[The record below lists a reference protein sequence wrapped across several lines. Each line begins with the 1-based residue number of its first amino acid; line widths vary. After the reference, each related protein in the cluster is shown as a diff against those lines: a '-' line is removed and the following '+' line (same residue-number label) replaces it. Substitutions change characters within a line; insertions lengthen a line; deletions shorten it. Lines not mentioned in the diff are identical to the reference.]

1 MKRLILTTAIIFFC
15 TGMISAHEKDCPQNT
30 QKNCAYKDSLTEVY
44 YPGMYNLSPNS
55 LPFVPKNTGDFYRS
69 ELGVINSPYD
79 TIRCITTVGYGTQ
92 KDHHGNWVVVDLLVK
107 DFTYPRTNEVSV
119 TKGFKRLK
127 KHMKFKVKAY
137 LRFCP
142 PDYEKE
148 EMKCVTAHIH
158 YSPMFR
164 NQTYVWYDVKP
175 VKFSKKAKY
184 GPFTDE
190 DFEKERIKRAKD
202 QKVAKEY
209 YARLNKK
216 NRKKNLK
223 WSWYYKMKDKQDE
236 RKWLESRGIK
246 DLPKQSRIFVS
257 E

>member
-1 MKRLILTTAIIFFC
+1 MKRLILFLSIIFFC
-15 TGMISAHEKDCPQNT
+15 ADAISAQKKDCTQNT
-30 QKNCAYKDSLTEVY
+30 CKNRADSLTESY

-55 LPFVPKNTGDFYRS
+55 LPIVPKTPETFTAQNS
-69 ELGVINSPYD
+69 GVINSPYD

-92 KDHHGNWVVVDLLVK
+92 KDHHGNWVVVDLFIK
-107 DFTYPRTNEVSV
+107 DFTYPKTNEVSV
-119 TKGFKRLK
+119 TKKFKRLK

-148 EMKCVTAHIH
+148 EMKCVTAHIY

-164 NQTYVWYDVKP
+164 HKTYVWYDVKP

-184 GPFTDE
+184 GPFTKE
-190 DFEKERIKRAKD
+190 DFEKERIKSMKE
-202 QKVAKEY
+202 QKEFKEY
-209 YARLNKK
+209 FARLNEKARK
-216 NRKKNLK
+216 RNRKMT
-223 WSWYYKMKDKQDE
+223 WYDKMKDKQNE
-236 RKWLESRGIK
+236 REWLESRGVK
-246 DLPKQSRIFVS
+246 DLPKQGRHFVS